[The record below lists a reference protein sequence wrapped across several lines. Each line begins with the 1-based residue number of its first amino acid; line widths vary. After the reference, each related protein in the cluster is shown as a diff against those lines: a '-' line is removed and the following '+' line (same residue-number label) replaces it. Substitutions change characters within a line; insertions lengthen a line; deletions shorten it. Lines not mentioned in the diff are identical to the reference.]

1 MRSEDEI
8 KREIEIIK
16 IAKDVNKNGL
26 PDLLHAIALKVCEAQ
41 QEILEWV
48 LQEDNQ

>member
-8 KREIEIIK
+8 KNKIK
-16 IAKDVNKNGL
+16 KIKQGILEGVLTGL
-26 PDLLHAIALKVCEAQ
+26 FTEKALQNDAMWVEA
-41 QEILEWV
+41 LEWV

>member
-8 KREIEIIK
+8 KNRVKELKAIK
-16 IAKDVNKNGL
+16 TKDKDKKSLINL
-26 PDLLHAIALKVCEAQ
+26 ELKF
-41 QEILEWV
+41 LEWV